1 MKITLNVSIKPDAIE
16 ELRERFED
24 RGGIEVAKKELSA
37 AILGDD
43 PTPDEV
49 ESVSITIEAPELEGG
64 AQ

>member
-1 MKITLNVSIKPDAIE
+1 MKIILDIGIKPDAIE

-24 RGGIEVAKKELSA
+24 RGGIELAKKDLAA

-43 PTPDEV
+43 ETPDEV
-49 ESVSITIEAPELEGG
+49 ESITITIEAPELEA